1 MSRQPVLQAVH
12 DVIEMSD
19 NQRRAVMAALEAGAG
34 RSAAELWAPDAAQ
47 PDIPPWSPPVPS
59 FPARRKSSD
68 QNGLNLGL
76 QAPLLSDPVPRQVP
90 C

>member
-1 MSRQPVLQAVH
+1 MQVSDQLGVQAVH

-59 FPARRKSSD
+59 FSARRKSSD
-68 QNGLNLGL
+68 HDGLKLGL
-76 QAPLLSDPVPRQVP
+76 QAPLLSDPVPR
-90 C
+90 